1 MNKTISRRDLLVGAG
16 ATGLAL
22 SLPAVGGGEARMY
35 HLLGTRASSPSTRAT
50 TRMHHI
56 PSSREAL
63 PPVGLGTSQVF
74 NSVSGDEQRQALVEV
89 LAALFAGGT
98 LMDTSPMYGN
108 SETHLGELLPLAAG
122 NETMFCATKVWTDG
136 RASGVR
142 QMQESMD
149 KMGVDRIDLMQ
160 VHNLRDWEVHRE
172 TMLEMQAAGK
182 IRYLGITTSRAGQYS
197 DFEKVMRAAEW
208 DFVQLNYSLGERE
221 AEERLLPLAQ
231 DTGTAVMVN
240 RPFVR
245 GALFRAARG
254 KELPGVAAELD
265 CDSPAQLFL
274 KWILAHPAVTAVI
287 PATSKA
293 KHMIDN
299 LGAATGALPDAA
311 QRAAIASWL

>member
-1 MNKTISRRDLLVGAG
+1 MNKTISRRDVLVGAG

-22 SLPAVGGGEARMY
+22 SLPAAGGAETRMH
-35 HLLGTRASSPSTRAT
+35 HLLGTRGASHSTRAA
-50 TRMHHI
+50 TRVHHI
-56 PSSREAL
+56 PSSGEAL

-89 LAALFAGGT
+89 LEALFAGGT

-136 RASGVR
+136 RAAGAR

-182 IRYLGITTSRAGQYS
+182 IRYLGITTSSARQYG
-197 DFEKVMRAAEW
+197 DFEKVMRAADW

-221 AEERLLPLAQ
+221 AEERLLPLAK

-245 GALFRAARG
+245 GSLFRAARG
-254 KELPGVAAELD
+254 KELPAVAAELD

-274 KWILAHPAVTAVI
+274 KWILGHPAVTCVI
-287 PATSKA
+287 PATTKVE
-293 KHMIDN
+293 HMIDN
-299 LGAATGALPDAA
+299 LGAATGPLPNAA